1 MTPDE
6 IEAQARQLATTFIAR
21 QDVKAV
27 QYPGGYTPEH
37 SRWTMNDLRDH
48 VTGRR
53 SLGHYFLSQDNNCK
67 LLAFDIDLEKSGRWL
82 ELNMDAKTEDE
93 MVLSHDDMNPREVW
107 SPLEDQGGR
116 EAQASV
122 YYTGVLLQV
131 ARLLAL
137 EIRILLGIPAAIA
150 YSGNKG
156 LHVYGYTG
164 LIAASDARDAA
175 LAVLSEKDRFVA
187 SRGQVF
193 FKSRDEDFECVSVE
207 AFPKQVSLEGKDL
220 GNLMRLPLGKH
231 LKSGNPAF
239 FIDNDA
245 QGAIIRPHGNP
256 VEAMTKGN
264 VL

>member
-21 QDVKAV
+21 KDVKAV

-37 SRWTMNDLRDH
+37 SKWTMDDLRAH
-48 VTGRR
+48 VAGRK
-53 SLGHYFLSQDNNCK
+53 SFGHYFLSQDNTCK
-67 LLAFDIDLEKSGRWL
+67 LFAFDIDLDKTGRWL

-93 MVLSHDDMNPREVW
+93 MVLTHHDMNPREVW
-107 SPLEDQGGR
+107 SPLEDIRGR
-116 EAQASV
+116 EGQASV
-122 YYTGVLLQV
+122 YYTGVLLQI
-131 ARLLAL
+131 ARLLAM
-137 EIRILLGIPAAIA
+137 EVRSLLGIPTAIA

-164 LIAASDARDAA
+164 EVQASEARDAA
-175 LAVLSEKDRFVA
+175 LAVLAEKGRFKA
-187 SRGQVF
+187 SRGNVF
-193 FKSRDEDFECVSVE
+193 FKSSDVDFECVTIE
-207 AFPKQVSLEGKDL
+207 AFPKQVSLDGKDL

-239 FIDNDA
+239 FIDTTA
-245 QGAIIRPHGNP
+245 QGAIIRPDGDP
-256 VEAMTKGN
+256 VTAMTKGN